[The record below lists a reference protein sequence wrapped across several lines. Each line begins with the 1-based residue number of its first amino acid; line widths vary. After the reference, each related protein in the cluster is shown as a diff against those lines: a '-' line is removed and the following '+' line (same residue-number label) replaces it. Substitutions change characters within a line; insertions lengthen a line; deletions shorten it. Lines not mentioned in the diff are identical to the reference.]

1 MSETT
6 WLTQEAYDRLAAELD
21 QLVKVGRKEIAK
33 KISEARE
40 EGDLKENGGYHA
52 AREEQGKIE
61 ARIARLEELLATA
74 VVGEDVESDGTVQ
87 PGTVVELTMNGR
99 EQTFLLGSPEI
110 SEGTE
115 LDVFS
120 PESPIGQ
127 AIVGLKAG
135 EETSYAAPN
144 GKVFDV
150 KIVKVSTYVG

>member
-1 MSETT
+1 MSEST

-21 QLVKVGRKEIAK
+21 QLVKFGRKEIAK

-61 ARIARLEELLATA
+61 ARIVRLEELLASA

-120 PESPIGQ
+120 PDSPIGQ
-127 AIVGLKAG
+127 AIVGLKIG

-144 GKVFDV
+144 GKVFEV
-150 KIVKVSTYVG
+150 KIINVSTFIG